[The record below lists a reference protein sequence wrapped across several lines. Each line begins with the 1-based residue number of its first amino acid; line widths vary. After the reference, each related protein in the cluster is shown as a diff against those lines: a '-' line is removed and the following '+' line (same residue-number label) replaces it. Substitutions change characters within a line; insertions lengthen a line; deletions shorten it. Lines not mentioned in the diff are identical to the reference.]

1 MQKTNT
7 QKKQRILHVVGGM
20 NRGGV
25 ETWLMHVLRHIDRS
39 HFQMDFLVHTT
50 KPCDFDDEIRAL
62 GSQVIPCLHP
72 SRPFVY
78 ARNLRRLL
86 REHGPYDVV
95 HSHVHHYSGW
105 TLRIA
110 HQAGVPVRVAH
121 SHSDTFSVQAAA
133 GLVRRGYLRLMRT
146 LIHRHAT
153 HKVSASRAAAAALFG
168 PDWTGD
174 SRHRILYCGIDLT
187 PFEGVVDR
195 VEFRRSLGISLDA
208 LVIGHVGRFDEPKNH
223 QFLIEVAVEVCAW
236 NPCAVFLLV
245 GDGPLRPRV
254 EKQVNR
260 ADLDGRVIFLGR
272 RSDVPALMKGVMDV
286 FVFPSLYEGLGL
298 VLLEAQA
305 AGLPCVVSDV
315 VPEEA
320 DIVPQLITRLSLSTT
335 AANWAESILAQR
347 NSNAYPSSKKSLEA
361 VEQSAFNITA
371 SVQKLEAI
379 YRA

>member
-1 MQKTNT
+1 MHSERPI
-7 QKKQRILHVVGGM
+7 RILHIVGGM

-25 ETWLMHVLRHIDRS
+25 ETWLMHVLRHIDRDR
-39 HFQMDFLVHTT
+39 FQMDFLVHTT

-105 TLRIA
+105 TLSIAHRAGIPLRIA
-110 HQAGVPVRVAH
+110 HSHNDTSSMQA
-121 SHSDTFSVQAAA
+121 TAAI
-133 GLVRRGYLRLMRT
+133 VRRAYLRLMRYW
-146 LIHRHAT
+146 IHQHAT
-153 HKVSASRAAAAALFG
+153 HKLSASQSAAAALYGKNWHIDPQLQLLF
-168 PDWTGD
+168 
-174 SRHRILYCGIDLT
+174 YGIDLAA
-187 PFEGVVDR
+187 FRSDVDR
-195 VEFRRSLGISLDA
+195 SDLRARLGMPSDVFVL
-208 LVIGHVGRFDEPKNH
+208 GHVGRFQEQKNH
-223 QFLIEVAVEVCAW
+223 RFLIRVAAEICAREKT
-236 NPCAVFLLV
+236 AIFLLV
-245 GDGPLRPRV
+245 GDGPLRSEIELQV
-254 EKQVNR
+254 ER
-260 ADLDGRVIFLGR
+260 MGLTDRIIFAGL

-286 FVFPSLYEGLGL
+286 FVFPSLYEGLGI

-320 DIVPQLITRLSLSTT
+320 DIVPQLITRLSLGMT